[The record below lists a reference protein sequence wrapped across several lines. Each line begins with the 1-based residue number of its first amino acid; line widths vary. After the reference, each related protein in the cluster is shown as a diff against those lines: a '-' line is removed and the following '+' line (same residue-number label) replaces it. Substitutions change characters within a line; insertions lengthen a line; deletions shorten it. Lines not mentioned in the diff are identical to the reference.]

1 MAESFPNLIK
11 VGVVCRANEVRSRII
26 EGYLRKHFPEFD
38 IRSFGTDVNAKN
50 KISSVLCREMS
61 NWGIEIS
68 SSPPQ
73 SFLQDIDF
81 LNNSNFIISADRNV
95 AKSLGEKGIDSYDL
109 CDFAIESSHIPAD
122 PIDFF
127 GDRYL
132 VNAAKVLHC
141 AARFASRVIVNNSEH
156 ESISAL
162 AIKGDSA
169 FDFNDS
175 VDYVVDAR
183 LRHIHEFNHLNGE
196 IRYFDESELFCGTLH
211 STLSRETKIYRPRF
225 EFQRPELALISEEWA
240 AFVNGVA
247 NFGSVSVITA
257 HAATSDRHLWDPYLG
272 SILAA
277 KVKPR

>member
-26 EGYLRKHFPEFD
+26 EGYLRKRFPNFD
-38 IRSFGTDVNAKN
+38 IRSFGTEVNVKN

-81 LNNSNFIISADRNV
+81 LSNSNFIISADITV
-95 AKSLGEKGIDSYDL
+95 ANSLGEKGIDSYDL
-109 CDFAIESSHIPAD
+109 CDFAIEGSHIPAD

-127 GDRYL
+127 GDKYL

-141 AARFASRVIVNNSEH
+141 AARFASRVIVNSSGY
-156 ESISAL
+156 ESISA
-162 AIKGDSA
+162 IEVSGDSA
-169 FDFNDS
+169 FDLNRS

-183 LRHIHEFNHLNGE
+183 LRHIHEFTPLNGE
-196 IRYFDESELFCGTLH
+196 IRYFDESELFSGALH
-211 STLSRETKIYRPRF
+211 SNLSRETRVYRPRF

-240 AFVNGVA
+240 TFVKGIA
-247 NFGSVSVITA
+247 NFGAVSVITA
-257 HAATSDRHLWDPYLG
+257 HASTNNRQLWDPYLG

-277 KVKPR
+277 RVDSR